1 MFGSARV
8 RSRASL
14 NSSSGQGNKNGQ
26 VGSGGSQVHQEENA
40 AGSRGSSRGELV
52 NGPPEIQ
59 APTPRACGYVASQG
73 VS

>member
-1 MFGSARV
+1 M
-8 RSRASL
+8 
-14 NSSSGQGNKNGQ
+14 
-26 VGSGGSQVHQEENA
+26 GSGGSQVHQEENA